1 MEEFKKLGI
10 GKEILEVIAE
20 LGFEK
25 PSEIQMKTIP
35 LVVKGKD
42 VIGNSATGSG
52 KTLAFGAAIIE
63 KAEKGKG
70 VQALVLTPTRELA
83 VQVAE
88 SLRMFSA
95 KKRLKVQEVYGGV
108 GMGNQV
114 LGIETAEIIVG
125 TPGRLLD
132 HLRHGTLKL
141 NKVKVL
147 VLDEADRMVDMGF
160 LPDVEEIIKQN
171 PADRQT
177 LLFSATNTGDVDYIA
192 KKYMKNPEH
201 VEVESFVDPSKLNQ
215 IYYDVETNKKFSLL
229 LHLLKNEKSKLA
241 MVFCNTQR
249 TSDSVARN
257 LEKNK
262 IDAVAIHGGLSQA
275 RRTAVMEKFHAGKVM
290 VLVCTDVAARGLHI
304 ENVSHIYNYDI
315 PKNSNDYIH
324 RIGRTARAGKS
335 GAAISL
341 VTNRDYM
348 VFSDIQNE
356 EGVTVA
362 NKELPQFEEVYA
374 EFGGRGG
381 FGGSRGGGRDSYHG
395 RQSGGGFRGGGFSR
409 GRGSDGGF
417 RRGNFG
423 GNRRGFGG
431 GFNRRERGN
440 SGWSGQGSFGE
451 GRKRGF
457 GGSNNQRSDGENRG
471 GSRGFGGGFRG
482 SGGGGYGGSRGGGF
496 RGGGGSRGGS
506 SGGSRGGGFNRGGG
520 RGFGGRDNRRRDSS
534 RRFDNRRR

>member
-1 MEEFKKLGI
+1 MTEEFKKLGI

-20 LGFEK
+20 LGFKK

-52 KTLAFGAAIIE
+52 KTLAFAAAIIE
-63 KAEKGKG
+63 KSEVRKG

-88 SLRMFSA
+88 SLRMFS
-95 KKRLKVQEVYGGV
+95 KKKGLKVQEVYGGV

-114 LGIETAEIIVG
+114 FGIEKSEIIVG

-132 HLRHGTLKL
+132 HLRHGTLRL

-171 PADRQT
+171 PTDRQT

-192 KKYMKNPEH
+192 RKYMKNPEH

-215 IYYDVETNKKFSLL
+215 IYYDVESSKKFSLL
-229 LHLLKNEKSKLA
+229 LHLLKNEKAKLA

-257 LEKNK
+257 LAKNK

-275 RRTAVMEKFHAGKVM
+275 RRTAVMKQFHAGRVM

-304 ENVSHIYNYDI
+304 ENVSHLYNYDI
-315 PKNSNDYIH
+315 PKSSNDYI
-324 RIGRTARAGKS
+324 
-335 GAAISL
+335 
-341 VTNRDYM
+341 
-348 VFSDIQNE
+348 
-356 EGVTVA
+356 
-362 NKELPQFEEVYA
+362 
-374 EFGGRGG
+374 
-381 FGGSRGGGRDSYHG
+381 
-395 RQSGGGFRGGGFSR
+395 
-409 GRGSDGGF
+409 
-417 RRGNFG
+417 
-423 GNRRGFGG
+423 
-431 GFNRRERGN
+431 
-440 SGWSGQGSFGE
+440 
-451 GRKRGF
+451 
-457 GGSNNQRSDGENRG
+457 
-471 GSRGFGGGFRG
+471 
-482 SGGGGYGGSRGGGF
+482 
-496 RGGGGSRGGS
+496 
-506 SGGSRGGGFNRGGG
+506 
-520 RGFGGRDNRRRDSS
+520 
-534 RRFDNRRR
+534 

>member
-171 PADRQT
+171 AD
-177 LLFSATNTGDVDYIA
+177 DA
-192 KKYMKNPEH
+192 KPTTAL
-201 VEVESFVDPSKLNQ
+201 VVRNQ
-215 IYYDVETNKKFSLL
+215 QSL
-229 LHLLKNEKSKLA
+229 
-241 MVFCNTQR
+241 
-249 TSDSVARN
+249 
-257 LEKNK
+257 
-262 IDAVAIHGGLSQA
+262 
-275 RRTAVMEKFHAGKVM
+275 
-290 VLVCTDVAARGLHI
+290 
-304 ENVSHIYNYDI
+304 
-315 PKNSNDYIH
+315 
-324 RIGRTARAGKS
+324 
-335 GAAISL
+335 
-341 VTNRDYM
+341 
-348 VFSDIQNE
+348 
-356 EGVTVA
+356 
-362 NKELPQFEEVYA
+362 
-374 EFGGRGG
+374 
-381 FGGSRGGGRDSYHG
+381 
-395 RQSGGGFRGGGFSR
+395 
-409 GRGSDGGF
+409 
-417 RRGNFG
+417 
-423 GNRRGFGG
+423 
-431 GFNRRERGN
+431 
-440 SGWSGQGSFGE
+440 
-451 GRKRGF
+451 
-457 GGSNNQRSDGENRG
+457 
-471 GSRGFGGGFRG
+471 
-482 SGGGGYGGSRGGGF
+482 
-496 RGGGGSRGGS
+496 
-506 SGGSRGGGFNRGGG
+506 
-520 RGFGGRDNRRRDSS
+520 
-534 RRFDNRRR
+534 